1 MPNIGYDETMGAM
14 GNFQYFIA
22 PDVNYDFTIG
32 LGLYS
37 ERGVQEQ
44 FEADM
49 LTLMKVNF
57 MLQQNI

>member
-1 MPNIGYDETMGAM
+1 MPNIGYDETMGAI

-22 PDVNYDFTIG
+22 PDINYDFTIG

-44 FEADM
+44 FEG
-49 LTLMKVNF
+49 F
-57 MLQQNI
+57 I